1 MLGPV
6 CILGIVAFDRFGGD
20 RRTSRDLTEIEAQKI
35 ISERASAS
43 FTVYQF
49 KKADPILEIRLPEDH
64 RIESTPWNDS
74 LRAALTAKRIPYLTL
89 IEGQDL
95 RNSSIIWLVMLSVF
109 IVVTG
114 IVLLLC
120 RPGRG
125 GIQPSESNPSRAW
138 GIGRMMAVCGALAML
153 VMSFVI
159 LSSTLYHQTF
169 KSISG
174 AAARKM
180 IAAHE
185 DTQFELFQYKDGSGD
200 LWITPHRSLH
210 SHYPAFVAPADAATL
225 ALLADNKIAYKTW
238 VQGRDFG
245 FRGPSLWLSLL
256 VISVLL
262 TGAVFNTRRIPR
274 LTFSRTRRQ
283 PMESS
288 VHFAAIAFPAIQPVV
303 HAAWKLNPPVM
314 PSMSSSSPAK
324 NSPGQTLLSIV
335 LKFTSPNR
343 TPPHVT
349 NSSWF
354 RLLPVTGN
362 SVRINCWTSWCC
374 AARESAIQR
383 VSRAMPAVRTS
394 CSHKRNGNGVTGTLT
409 TRRAG
414 CATWRDLS
422 SAAIA
427 SA

>member
-262 TGAVFNTRRIPR
+262 TGAVFILRW
-274 LTFSRTRRQ
+274 
-283 PMESS
+283 
-288 VHFAAIAFPAIQPVV
+288 
-303 HAAWKLNPPVM
+303 AWKKERRFPT
-314 PSMSSSSPAK
+314 PA
-324 NSPGQTLLSIV
+324 
-335 LKFTSPNR
+335 
-343 TPPHVT
+343 
-349 NSSWF
+349 
-354 RLLPVTGN
+354 
-362 SVRINCWTSWCC
+362 
-374 AARESAIQR
+374 ESR
-383 VSRAMPAVRTS
+383 V
-394 CSHKRNGNGVTGTLT
+394 
-409 TRRAG
+409 
-414 CATWRDLS
+414 
-422 SAAIA
+422 
-427 SA
+427 